1 MYPLIMKS
9 SQTSRIFQYFS
20 NPRKFLI
27 VNKSSPRFIDFS
39 TVCNTAILQLI
50 ENHLSNVWKPHNH
63 IVCHQTLGCEKLYCV
78 AHAHPHFNNWSA
90 RTSAPHLNFWWS
102 HLHSHSH
109 FFKNKI
115 VLYSSTIFFFYLIEN
130 VLSC

>member
-1 MYPLIMKS
+1 MKCGGHRCSFLLGFALKKISTLTANFLTMLIFRSSSNYLYPLIMKS

-78 AHAHPHFNNWSA
+78 AHAHPHFNN
-90 RTSAPHLNFWWS
+90 
-102 HLHSHSH
+102 
-109 FFKNKI
+109 
-115 VLYSSTIFFFYLIEN
+115 
-130 VLSC
+130 